1 MATSRDDFII
11 AIRSAFLKKSYQ
23 QKFSLLTL
31 IFLSIIIIILGNL
44 NFKPIQYVKIGIN
57 EIVYRSSFII
67 SIPENYLKNLGV
79 KLDEHLSIYD
89 QFKKNETE
97 LQILKEK
104 KLNNDFLILENKKL
118 RELINESIQSEDLYA
133 KVLVDKDSPYLK
145 SIILNKGSKD
155 NVKIGMAIL
164 DNSYLVGKVIE
175 VNYTNSRALLLSD
188 LNSKIPVL
196 LEPLDV
202 HAVASGTGKNHGM
215 IEYTKDNYDQEIKG
229 KEIIVYTSGYGGL
242 FKPGLP
248 VGKIIYDNEFNDNI
262 INFFS
267 DFRQLDY
274 VKIVSYDIGSGN

>member
-67 SIPENYLKNLGV
+67 SIPENYFKNLGI

-89 QFKKNETE
+89 QFKKNEAE
-97 LQILKEK
+97 LKILKEK

-118 RELINESIQSEDLYA
+118 RDLINESIQSEDLYA

-155 NVKIGMAIL
+155 NVKIGMAIV

-202 HAVASGTGKNHGM
+202 HAVASGTGKNHGV
-215 IEYTKDNYDQEIKG
+215 IEYTKDDYDQEIKG

-248 VGKIIYDNEFNDNI
+248 VGKIIYDNTINDNI